1 MPTGDLDAELL
12 SPSARVIGR
21 RRLVDRFVRLD
32 VVDVELLRR
41 DGSRVVVER
50 DIHDHGNAV
59 AVLPYDP
66 VRQTVVLVRQLRV
79 PLLLAGEGD
88 GTLVEVPAGLIN
100 AGENAATAAM
110 REVREEVGLDL
121 QNLEWIGEVYASPGA
136 LTEKV
141 TLYLAHYISGNHI
154 AAYGG
159 LADEEEDIEILEWP
173 IAHFR
178 AAIDGG
184 GIRCAKTMLLGLA
197 LRLRRPDLFG

>member
-1 MPTGDLDAELL
+1 MSVGDLDADLL
-12 SPSARVIGR
+12 LPAARVVGR
-21 RRLVDRFVRLD
+21 RRLVERFVRLD
-32 VVDVELLRR
+32 VVDVELTHR
-41 DGSRVVVER
+41 DGRRVVVER

-66 VRQTVVLVRQLRV
+66 ARQTVVLVRQLRV
-79 PLLLAGEGD
+79 PVLLAGEGD
-88 GTLVEVPAGLIN
+88 GTLVEVPAGLIEP
-100 AGENAATAAM
+100 GESAATAAM

-141 TLYLAHYISGNHI
+141 TLFLAHYISGNHI

-159 LADEEEDIEILEWP
+159 MADENEDIEILEWP

-178 AAIDGG
+178 TALEGG
-184 GIRCAKTMLLGLA
+184 AIRCAKTMLLGFA
-197 LRLRRPDLFG
+197 LRHRRPELFG